1 MDDTSVLE
9 TPTREVAFRGETL
22 TIAPLKVG
30 QIPGVLRH
38 IRPILGAI
46 SGLGT
51 SPAEA
56 GGGVELDILVM
67 VENHGENLIEA
78 AAIAIKRPAAFVADA
93 DADEFAALVK
103 LLIEVNADFFAKKVA
118 PLLAGSPVDIGAG
131 KIPSNT

>member
-1 MDDTSVLE
+1 MDDMSVLE
-9 TPTREVAFRGETL
+9 QPTHEVAFRGETL
-22 TIAPLKVG
+22 TITPLKVG

-46 SGLGT
+46 AGLSP

-56 GGGVELDILVM
+56 GGGVELDILGL

-78 AAIAIKRPAAFVADA
+78 AAIAIKRPADFVADA

-103 LLIEVNADFFAKKVA
+103 LLIEVNADFFANKVA
-118 PLLAGSPVDIGAG
+118 PLLAGTPADIGAG
-131 KIPSNT
+131 KTPSST